1 MYMVT
6 PSSTFDKF
14 LPIIAYY
21 PCYIFYKVVSPVIMK
36 HSITKFH
43 RKNDVDIYLCV
54 GISHCCVFFMVVLPI
69 NR

>member
-43 RKNDVDIYLCV
+43 RKNDVDI
-54 GISHCCVFFMVVLPI
+54 
-69 NR
+69 